1 MSARLRATSA
11 PDGPSHPMLNCL
23 GLGPY
28 LGLGLC
34 LLAAIAPGCASS
46 NASVST
52 SPSPATPS
60 FMLSDQEKAERNLK
74 DPAALHLAYGHFEE
88 QVGQPGEAHK
98 SYEKAL
104 AENPHSIEA
113 VLGLARLDQLADK
126 PQEAEAGFQRALK
139 MKPGDPAVL
148 AACGQFYASQKRW
161 PEALRDLN
169 AAIAAAPKVPAYKHR
184 LAIAEVRAGDI
195 NAGLAVFNQLV
206 GPEKAHYNVAFL
218 LAQEGKPDAAAV
230 QCQVALSINP
240 KFEPARTMLDQLQS
254 HQVASNAAGTNR
266 PTPGGQVRPA
276 SVASS
281 GNGFGPVSAGSVNQP
296 TSGTAQASWQS
307 SATASNGSGMA
318 TRAAG
323 TFDPA
328 LPKASVSGTGQSP
341 DYSSDPW
348 AKVPAPPQ

>member
-1 MSARLRATSA
+1 MAARLRATSA
-11 PDGPSHPMLNCL
+11 TGPSRSRRDCL
-23 GLGPY
+23 GLSPY

-34 LLAAIAPGCASS
+34 LLAAVAPGCASS
-46 NASVST
+46 NASVSANLK
-52 SPSPATPS
+52 PAAPS
-60 FMLSDQEKAERNLK
+60 FMLSEQEKAERNLK

-88 QVGQPGEAHK
+88 QVGQPLEARK

-113 VLGLARLDQLADK
+113 VLGMARLDQLADK
-126 PQEAEAGFQRALK
+126 PQEAEAGFQRALR

-148 AACGQFYASQKRW
+148 AASGQFYASQKRW

-195 NAGLAVFNQLV
+195 NAGLAVFNQIV

-218 LAQEGKPDAAAV
+218 LSQEGKPEAAAA
-230 QCQVALSINP
+230 QCQAALSINP
-240 KFEPARTMLDQLQS
+240 KFEPARTMLDQLQG
-254 HQVASNAAGTNR
+254 HQVAGDPRGANR

-276 SVASS
+276 SAASP
-281 GNGFGPVSAGSVNQP
+281 GNGFGPAAVGSFNP
-296 TSGTAQASWQS
+296 ASGTAQASWQS
-307 SATASNGSGMA
+307 GATASSGGGTA
-318 TRAAG
+318 TRATG
-323 TFDPA
+323 SFDPA
-328 LPKASVSGTGQSP
+328 VPKTNVSGTGPSP

-348 AKVPAPPQ
+348 AKVPAPPR

>member
-1 MSARLRATSA
+1 MAARLRATSA
-11 PDGPSHPMLNCL
+11 TGPSRPRLDCL

-34 LLAAIAPGCASS
+34 LLAAVAPGCASS
-46 NASVST
+46 NASVSS
-52 SPSPATPS
+52 SPRPATPP

-74 DPAALHLAYGHFEE
+74 DPAALHLAYGNFEE
-88 QVGQPGEAHK
+88 HVGQSAEARK

-104 AENPHSIEA
+104 AENPHSVDA

-139 MKPGDPAVL
+139 MRPGDPAVL
-148 AACGQFYASQKRW
+148 AASGQFYVSQKRW

-169 AAIAAAPKVPAYKHR
+169 AAIAAAPKVPAYKHH
-184 LAIAEVRAGDI
+184 LAIAAVRAGDI

-218 LAQEGKPDAAAV
+218 LAQEGKPEAAAV
-230 QCQVALSINP
+230 QCQAALSINP

-254 HQVASNAAGTNR
+254 RQIAGDPRGTNR

-276 SVASS
+276 SAASS
-281 GNGFGPVSAGSVNQP
+281 GNGFGPVAGSFNQP
-296 TSGTAQASWQS
+296 TAGPTQASWQS
-307 SATASNGSGMA
+307 GATASNGGAVASRA
-318 TRAAG
+318 TG
-323 TFDPA
+323 SFDPA
-328 LPKASVSGTGQSP
+328 LPKASVSGTGQSS